1 MKTAAKVFIW
11 IGLIGGAIL
20 IFPLIIGVF
29 ALNKIDTATSKN
41 DLVGMGVA
49 TLLLCSTLGGI
60 FMLLITDEE
69 LNNTYSNK
77 QQNSQ
82 NNQQSFENTTN
93 SFVKPTPTQSR
104 AESAMDRLVKL
115 SKMKEENLITEEEY
129 KQLKQEILKEI

>member
-11 IGLIGGAIL
+11 IGLIGGAIF
-20 IFPLIIGVF
+20 IFPLIIGIF

-69 LNNTYSNK
+69 LNNTYNNK
-77 QQNSQ
+77 KQNSQ
-82 NNQQSFENTTN
+82 NNQQSSENTTN

-129 KQLKQEILKEI
+129 KQLKQEVLKEI